1 MQYAIP
7 QFIDV
12 EDKVIG
18 PLTVRQF
25 MYLIAGVV
33 LMVFWWSI
41 ADLTLFIFLSVI
53 TVGIAGTM
61 AFLKINGR
69 PIPAYA
75 ASVLQFFTKPRL
87 RVWFKD
93 PTVKNIAISNRFK
106 HQIAVGEGDVKQE
119 VTKGKLEELSNILDL
134 QPEYYGQPGPGTTE
148 SNPGGSQEASS
159 QAGPEVK
166 SVG

>member
-25 MYLIAGVV
+25 MYLIGGVV

-75 ASVLQFFTKPRL
+75 SSVLQFFTKPRL

-93 PTVKNIAISNRFK
+93 PTVQNIAISNRYK
-106 HQIAVGEGDVKQE
+106 HQIEVGEGPTKEE
-119 VTKGKLEELSNILDL
+119 VTAGKLAELSNILDL
-134 QPEYYGQPGPGTTE
+134 SPEYYGQPGPSTTIPTE
-148 SNPGGSQEASS
+148 PAGEEPAP
-159 QAGPEVK
+159 GPEVE
-166 SVG
+166 SAG